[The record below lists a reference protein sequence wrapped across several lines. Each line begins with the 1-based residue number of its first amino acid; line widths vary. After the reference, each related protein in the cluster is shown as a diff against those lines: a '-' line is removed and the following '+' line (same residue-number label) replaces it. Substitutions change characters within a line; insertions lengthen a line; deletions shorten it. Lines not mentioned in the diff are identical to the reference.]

1 MENENLTNIEVAEK
15 VAEEVLDDLTLG
27 QKVVSYGITG
37 LLIVG
42 VATTGYGMYKGAKA
56 LYDHF
61 KEKKSETSEEIVE
74 EPIHIVEENV
84 ESDEET
90 SEE

>member
-37 LLIVG
+37 LIYVG
-42 VATTGYGMYKGAKA
+42 AVTTGYGIYKGAKA
-56 LYDHF
+56 IYKHF
-61 KEKKSETSEEIVE
+61 KEKKSEVSEENE
-74 EPIHIVEENV
+74 EPIVDVKNV
-84 ESDEET
+84 ESVEET